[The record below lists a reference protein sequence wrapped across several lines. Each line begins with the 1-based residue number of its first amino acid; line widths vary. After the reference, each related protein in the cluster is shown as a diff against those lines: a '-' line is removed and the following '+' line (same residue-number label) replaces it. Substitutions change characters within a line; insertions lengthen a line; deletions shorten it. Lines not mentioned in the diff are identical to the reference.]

1 MSYKMLIVDDDV
13 GITNVFKTLFK
24 MRGFQVDV
32 ANTYKDASYKLNE
45 NDYDVVLLDYILD
58 EYNGLE
64 LLEKHQQHIN
74 SNTAVII
81 ISSIDDM
88 EVLQEFKR
96 YTNVYFIRKVDVKM
110 FCFSSLIKTLRTL
123 RGVIDDSN

>member
-1 MSYKMLIVDDDV
+1 MLIVDDDV
-13 GITNVFKTLFK
+13 GVTSVFKSLFK

-32 ANTYKDASYKLNE
+32 ANTYKDASDKLSKNR
-45 NDYDVVLLDYILD
+45 YDVVLLDYILD

-74 SNTAVII
+74 SNTAVVI

>member
-1 MSYKMLIVDDDV
+1 MSYKILIIDDDV
-13 GITNVFKTLFK
+13 EVTSVYKALFK

-32 ANTYKDASYKLNE
+32 ANTYKDASDKLSKNR
-45 NDYDVVLLDYILD
+45 YDVVLLDYILD

>member
-1 MSYKMLIVDDDV
+1 MSYEMLVIDNDV
-13 GITNVFKTLFK
+13 GVTSVFKSLFK

-32 ANTYKDASYKLNE
+32 ANTYKDASDKLSKNR
-45 NDYDVVLLDYILD
+45 YDVVLLDYILD

-110 FCFSSLIKTLRTL
+110 FCLSSLIKTLRTL

>member
-1 MSYKMLIVDDDV
+1 MLIIDDGV
-13 GITNVFKTLFK
+13 GVTSVFEALFK

-32 ANTYKDASYKLNE
+32 ANTYKDASDKLSKNR
-45 NDYDVVLLDYILD
+45 YDVVLLDYILD

-64 LLEKHQQHIN
+64 LLEKHQQYIN

-110 FCFSSLIKTLRTL
+110 FCLSSLIKTLRTL

>member
-1 MSYKMLIVDDDV
+1 VSYKMLIIDDGV
-13 GITNVFKTLFK
+13 GVTSVFEALFK

-32 ANTYKDASYKLNE
+32 ANTYKDASDKLSKNR
-45 NDYDVVLLDYILD
+45 YDVVLLDYILD

-64 LLEKHQQHIN
+64 LLEKHQQYIN

>member
-32 ANTYKDASYKLNE
+32 ANTYKDASYKLKE

>member
-1 MSYKMLIVDDDV
+1 MLIIDNDV
-13 GITNVFKTLFK
+13 GVTSVFKSLFK

-32 ANTYKDASYKLNE
+32 ANTYKDASDKLSKNR
-45 NDYDVVLLDYILD
+45 YDVVLLDYILD

>member
-1 MSYKMLIVDDDV
+1 MSYKMLIIDDDV
-13 GITNVFKTLFK
+13 GVTRVFNAIFKT
-24 MRGFQVDV
+24 RGFQVDV
-32 ANTYKDASYKLNE
+32 ANTYKDASDKLSKNR
-45 NDYDVVLLDYILD
+45 YDVVLLDYILD

-88 EVLQEFKR
+88 EVLQEVKR
-96 YTNVYFIRKVDVKM
+96 HTNVYFIRKVDVKM

>member
-1 MSYKMLIVDDDV
+1 VSYKMLIIDDGV
-13 GITNVFKTLFK
+13 GVTSVFEALFK

-32 ANTYKDASYKLNE
+32 ANTYKDASDKLSKNR
-45 NDYDVVLLDYILD
+45 YDVVLLDYILD

-64 LLEKHQQHIN
+64 LLEKHQQYIN

-110 FCFSSLIKTLRTL
+110 YCFSSLIKTLRTL

>member
-1 MSYKMLIVDDDV
+1 MLIIDDGV
-13 GITNVFKTLFK
+13 GVTSVFEALFK

-32 ANTYKDASYKLNE
+32 ANTYKDASDKLSKNR
-45 NDYDVVLLDYILD
+45 YDVVLLDYILD

-64 LLEKHQQHIN
+64 LLEKHQQYIN

>member
-1 MSYKMLIVDDDV
+1 MLIIDDDV
-13 GITNVFKTLFK
+13 GVTSVFKSLFK

-32 ANTYKDASYKLNE
+32 ANTYKDASDKLSKNR
-45 NDYDVVLLDYILD
+45 YDVVLLDYILD

>member
-1 MSYKMLIVDDDV
+1 MLIIDDDV
-13 GITNVFKTLFK
+13 GVTSVFESLFK

-32 ANTYKDASYKLNE
+32 ANTYKDASDKLSKNR
-45 NDYDVVLLDYILD
+45 YDVVLLDYILD

-64 LLEKHQQHIN
+64 LLEKQQQHIN

-96 YTNVYFIRKVDVKM
+96 YTNVYFIRKADVKM